1 MSERF
6 TFTKLVRA
14 NTDLPRSRERGW
26 NLSHWQQRHDSAV
39 LAWQADRATLTAN
52 ERMVLDALHGFWQ
65 ICQLHGGDGF
75 VREHVIIPMH
85 IALSDLLNV
94 ELDRLD
100 GGTLS
105 GFLAK
110 VAEDLDLTEVM

>member
-1 MSERF
+1 MTERF
-6 TFTKLVRA
+6 TFASLVRA
-14 NTDLPRSRERGW
+14 KGRGNRIGGW
-26 NLSHWQQRHDSAV
+26 EQRHDSAV
-39 LAWQADRATLTAN
+39 LAWQANRSTLTAN
-52 ERMVLDALHGFWQ
+52 ENMVLTALHGFWL

-105 GFLAK
+105 SFLFQL
-110 VAEDLDLTEVM
+110 AEDLEIEEVL